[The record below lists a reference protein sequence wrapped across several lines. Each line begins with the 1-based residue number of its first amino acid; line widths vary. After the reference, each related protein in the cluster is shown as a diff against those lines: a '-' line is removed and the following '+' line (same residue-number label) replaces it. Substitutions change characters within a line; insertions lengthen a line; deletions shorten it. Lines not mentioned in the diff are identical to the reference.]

1 VDDAHEA
8 DPADPAAP
16 LIDVTRMELTE
27 LIASDDT
34 VLAAALDRVLTELDA
49 AGEIIAGF
57 SSYSA

>member
-1 VDDAHEA
+1 MDDAHEA

-34 VLAAALDRVLTELDA
+34 VLAAAVRRILADLDQ
-49 AGEIIAGF
+49 GEVIAGF
-57 SSYSA
+57 GNYPR